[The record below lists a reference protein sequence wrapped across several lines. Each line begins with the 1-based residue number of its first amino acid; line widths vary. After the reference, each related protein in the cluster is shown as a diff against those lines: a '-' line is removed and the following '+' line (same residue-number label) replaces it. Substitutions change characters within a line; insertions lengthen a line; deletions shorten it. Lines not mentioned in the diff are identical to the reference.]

1 MNPMHDLGEITRNGR
16 GRGHVCHCH
25 CQTLCFDE
33 WRLWRGLHYAAAVVW
48 VELRFE
54 KEFAGFVLG
63 IRIAFLEI
71 WSLRGERRG

>member
-1 MNPMHDLGEITRNGR
+1 MNHMHDLGEITRNGR

-33 WRLWRGLHYAAAVVW
+33 WRGLYCAADVVW

-54 KEFAGFVLG
+54 KEFAGFVRAK
-63 IRIAFLEI
+63 RIAFLET
-71 WSLRGERRG
+71 WS